1 MAGVSIRVHSGAIHF
16 VVAVLAD
23 SLEPKTWLAKER
35 TNTYGGVYIWSDH
48 GAMEAYKQT
57 DIYKGMQANPHF
69 ENVTVTDF
77 AVVESATRVTRG
89 PAQAAA

>member
-1 MAGVSIRVHSGAIHF
+1 
-16 VVAVLAD
+16 
-23 SLEPKTWLAKER
+23 
-35 TNTYGGVYIWSDH
+35 
-48 GAMEAYKQT
+48 MEAYKQT
-57 DIYKGMQANPHF
+57 DIYKGMLANPHF